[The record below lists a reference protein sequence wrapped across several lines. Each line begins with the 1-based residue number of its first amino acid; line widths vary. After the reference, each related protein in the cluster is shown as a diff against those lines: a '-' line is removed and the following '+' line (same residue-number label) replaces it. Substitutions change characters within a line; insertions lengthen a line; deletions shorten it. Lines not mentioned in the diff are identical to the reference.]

1 MSVIKKA
8 ILWGIAFLLFI
19 DVHGCHTNE
28 GVNNSSYVNTRE
40 LCQYPRLI
48 PYCHRKQTDDD
59 KATQGGR
66 KQKLS
71 PYSLATANKLRVV
84 MIKIALRVDI
94 AYQPDLFTW
103 LAVRC
108 KEATPVNVLVKQRV
122 TVTQNQQ

>member
-19 DVHGCHTNE
+19 DVHGCHTND
-28 GVNNSSYVNTRE
+28 GVDTRE
-40 LCQYPRLI
+40 LCKYPRLI
-48 PYCHRKQTDDD
+48 PDCHCKQTDDD

-71 PYSLATANKLRVV
+71 PHPLATANKLRVV